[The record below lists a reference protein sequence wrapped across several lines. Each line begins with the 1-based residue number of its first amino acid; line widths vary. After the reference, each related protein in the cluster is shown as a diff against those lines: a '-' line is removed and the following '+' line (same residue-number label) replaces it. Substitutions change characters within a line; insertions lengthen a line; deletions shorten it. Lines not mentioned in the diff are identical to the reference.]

1 MVQCKSY
8 FLANWV
14 RLFEVILSIT
24 TTNTWV
30 STVKKIGQAGLVLVA
45 IYCLWRY
52 TPVQQWLF
60 PAATTPNQTQTDS
73 LNPEE
78 TPIYREQTKVPL
90 SQFSVAL
97 QPLEK
102 NWRIQLKKAIDKGL
116 FGQKVAFKISDLA
129 HKQWQ
134 MTTSDAI
141 YFEDNSGGAF
151 LKAVD
156 GTLLNA
162 QGQVVGA
169 FKAPYGVYNAKTQ
182 VIQLQGGIQ
191 FRGTT
196 AR

>member
-1 MVQCKSY
+1 MSTASWFNTIKKLGGWVL
-8 FLANWV
+8 LAG
-14 RLFEVILSIT
+14 IT
-24 TTNTWV
+24 
-30 STVKKIGQAGLVLVA
+30 
-45 IYCLWRY
+45 YCLWCY
-52 TPVQQWLF
+52 TPIGSWVFPQQANN
-60 PAATTPNQTQTDS
+60 PTSTGNTA

-78 TPIYREQTKVPL
+78 TPIYREQTKIPL
-90 SQFSVAL
+90 AQFPAKL

-102 NWRIQLKKAIDKGL
+102 NWRTQLKKAIAKGL
-116 FGQKVAFKISDLA
+116 FGENVAFKISDLA

-162 QGQVVGA
+162 QGQAVGA

-182 VIQLQGGIQ
+182 VIHLQGGIQ